1 MTDKATVLIVDDA
14 PLNIQILAAIL
25 KNSFHIKV
33 ATNGSDCLK
42 IATAEPKPDLILLD
56 VEMPDMNGYEVCE
69 KLMSD
74 EKKPIP
80 IIFVT
85 GRNNEGDEEKGL
97 NLGAVDYITKPISPA
112 IVLARVKTHI
122 ELKQRRD
129 AFEVMAMHDQL
140 TGIYN
145 RHYLIEAAQHKIARA
160 TRHKQ
165 PLSLLMLD
173 IDHFKVIN
181 DTYGHSKGDE
191 VLQEVSQVLKTQNR
205 TEDTVARFGGE
216 EFIILL
222 DQCDTHSAEQK
233 AQYLRKTIEELN
245 PGGMKITISIGIAQL
260 NPAGE
265 IFDDLLKRAD
275 IAMYQAK
282 DQGRNCVIV
291 G

>member
-1 MTDKATVLIVDDA
+1 MTDKATILIVDDA
-14 PLNIQILAAIL
+14 PSNIQILAAIL
-25 KNSFHIKV
+25 KKTFHIKV

-42 IATAEPKPDLILLD
+42 IATTEPKPDLILLD

-69 KLMSD
+69 RLMGD

-85 GRNNEGDEEKGL
+85 GRNNDGDEEKGL

-122 ELKQRRD
+122 ELKQQRD

-173 IDHFKVIN
+173 IDHFKAVN

-205 TEDTVARFGGE
+205 TEDVVARFGGE

-222 DQCDTHSAEQK
+222 DQCDSDSAEQK
-233 AQYLRKTIEELN
+233 SQYLRKTIEELN
-245 PGGMKITISIGIAQL
+245 PSGIKITISIGIAQL
-260 NPAGE
+260 NQTGDS
-265 IFDDLLKRAD
+265 FDDLLKRAD
-275 IAMYQAK
+275 LAVYQAK
-282 DQGRNCVIV
+282 DQGRNCVVV

>member
-1 MTDKATVLIVDDA
+1 MTDKATILIVDDA
-14 PLNIQILAAIL
+14 PSNIQILAAIL
-25 KNSFHIKV
+25 KKTFHIKV
-33 ATNGSDCLK
+33 AINGSDCLK
-42 IATAEPKPDLILLD
+42 IATTEPKPDLILLD

-85 GRNNEGDEEKGL
+85 GRNNDGDEEKGL

-122 ELKQRRD
+122 ELKQQRD

-173 IDHFKVIN
+173 IDHFKAVN

-191 VLQEVSQVLKTQNR
+191 VLQEVSQALKTQNR
-205 TEDTVARFGGE
+205 TEDVVARFGGE

-222 DQCDTHSAEQK
+222 DQCDSDSAEQK
-233 AQYLRKTIEELN
+233 SQYLRKTIEELN
-245 PGGMKITISIGIAQL
+245 PSGIKITISIGIAQL
-260 NPAGE
+260 NPIGDS
-265 IFDDLLKRAD
+265 FDDLLKRAD
-275 IAMYQAK
+275 LAVYQAK
-282 DQGRNCVIV
+282 DQGRNCVVV

>member
-1 MTDKATVLIVDDA
+1 MTDKATILIVDDA
-14 PLNIQILAAIL
+14 PSNIQILAAIL
-25 KNSFHIKV
+25 KKTFHIKV

-42 IATAEPKPDLILLD
+42 IATTEPKPDLILLD

-85 GRNNEGDEEKGL
+85 GRNNDGDEEKGL

-122 ELKQRRD
+122 ELKQQRD

-173 IDHFKVIN
+173 IDHFKIIN
-181 DTYGHSKGDE
+181 DTHGHSKGDE

-205 TEDTVARFGGE
+205 TEDVVARFGGE

-222 DQCDTHSAEQK
+222 DQCDSHSAEQK
-233 AQYLRKTIEELN
+233 SQYLRKTIEELN
-245 PGGMKITISIGIAQL
+245 PSGIKITISIGIAQL

-265 IFDDLLKRAD
+265 SFDDLLKRAD
-275 IAMYQAK
+275 IAVYQAK
-282 DQGRNCVIV
+282 DQGRNCVV
-291 G
+291 VS